1 MRSNSKPFGWSRV
14 DYMNARRAAKPAS
27 GGKNYAK
34 RDRLLNEAAERER
47 IADLDAFE
55 RIREEAHHRFAAI
68 RAETREAFA
77 RLRSDYRPNDDI
89 PF

>member
-1 MRSNSKPFGWSRV
+1 
-14 DYMNARRAAKPAS
+14 MNARRTAKPAS

-34 RDRLLNEAAERER
+34 KDRLVNEAAERER
-47 IADLDAFE
+47 IASLNDFE

-68 RAETREAFA
+68 RAETSEAFA
-77 RLRSDYRPNDDI
+77 RLRSDYRPEDDI

>member
-1 MRSNSKPFGWSRV
+1 VRVDPKPFRWSRV
-14 DYMNARRAAKPAS
+14 DQMNARRASKPAS
-27 GGKNYAK
+27 GGKNYAV
-34 RDRLLNEAAERER
+34 RDRMLNEAAERER
-47 IADLDAFE
+47 IASLDPFE

-77 RLRSDYRPNDDI
+77 RLRSDYRPADDI

>member
-1 MRSNSKPFGWSRV
+1 MRIEAKPFGWSTV
-14 DYMNARRAAKPAS
+14 DYMTARRAVKPAS

-34 RDRLLNEAAERER
+34 RDRLVNEAAERER
-47 IADLDAFE
+47 IADLDVFE

-68 RAETREAFA
+68 QAETREAFA
-77 RLRSDYRPNDDI
+77 RLRSDYIPGDDI

>member
-1 MRSNSKPFGWSRV
+1 VRVDPKPFRWSRI
-14 DYMNARRAAKPAS
+14 DQMNGRRAAKPAG

-34 RDRLLNEAAERER
+34 RDRLVNEAAERER
-47 IADLDAFE
+47 IASLDPFE
-55 RIREEAHHRFAAI
+55 CIREEAHHRFAAI

-77 RLRSDYRPNDDI
+77 RLRSDYRPDDDI